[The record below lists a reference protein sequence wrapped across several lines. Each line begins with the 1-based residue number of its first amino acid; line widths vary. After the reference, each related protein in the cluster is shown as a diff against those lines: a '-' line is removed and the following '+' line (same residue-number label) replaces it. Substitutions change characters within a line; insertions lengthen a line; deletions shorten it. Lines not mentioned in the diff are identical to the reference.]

1 MDSLRIE
8 LLHPK
13 ASQLLDDLED
23 LNLISIKR
31 EKKTDF
37 SKFLSKIRTK
47 SKGKLSLDEI
57 TKEVESVRVKRTNP
71 RCSRILILP
80 FDISSSN

>member
-37 SKFLSKIRTK
+37 SRFLKKLRTK
-47 SKGKLSLDEI
+47 SKGKISDDI
-57 TKEVESVRVKRTNP
+57 ISKEVEFVRAKRYASKKGKNN
-71 RCSRILILP
+71 R
-80 FDISSSN
+80 

>member
-23 LNLISIKR
+23 LKLIAIKR
-31 EKKTDF
+31 EKKIDF
-37 SKFLSKIRTK
+37 SKFLKKLRTK
-47 SKGKLSLDEI
+47 SKGKISYDI
-57 TKEVESVRVKRTNP
+57 ISKEVESVRLKRYASKKGKNN
-71 RCSRILILP
+71 R
-80 FDISSSN
+80 

>member
-37 SKFLSKIRTK
+37 SKFLKKLRTK
-47 SKGKLSLDEI
+47 SKGKISDDI
-57 TKEVESVRVKRTNP
+57 ISKEVESVRVKRYASKKGKNN
-71 RCSRILILP
+71 R
-80 FDISSSN
+80 

>member
-13 ASQLLDDLED
+13 ASQPLDDLED

-47 SKGKLSLDEI
+47 SKRKLSLDEI
-57 TKEVESVRVKRTNP
+57 TKEVESVRVKR
-71 RCSRILILP
+71 IKLL
-80 FDISSSN
+80 

>member
-23 LNLISIKR
+23 LNLITIKR

-37 SKFLSKIRTK
+37 SKFLKKLRTK
-47 SKGKLSLDEI
+47 SKGKISQDI
-57 TKEVESVRVKRTNP
+57 IDKEVASVRAKRYANKKEKNT
-71 RCSRILILP
+71 R
-80 FDISSSN
+80 

>member
-23 LNLISIKR
+23 LKLIAIKR
-31 EKKTDF
+31 EKKIDF
-37 SKFLSKIRTK
+37 SKFLKRLRTK
-47 SKGKLSLDEI
+47 SKGKISDDI
-57 TKEVESVRVKRTNP
+57 ISKEVESVRVKRYASKKGKNN
-71 RCSRILILP
+71 R
-80 FDISSSN
+80 

>member
-1 MDSLRIE
+1 MVSLRLE

-13 ASQLLDDLED
+13 VSQLIDDLED

-37 SKFLSKIRTK
+37 SKVLIKIRTK
-47 SKGKLSLDEI
+47 SKRKL
-57 TKEVESVRVKRTNP
+57 
-71 RCSRILILP
+71 
-80 FDISSSN
+80 

>member
-8 LLHPK
+8 LLHPR

-47 SKGKLSLDEI
+47 SKGKLSLDDI

-71 RCSRILILP
+71 
-80 FDISSSN
+80 

>member
-37 SKFLSKIRTK
+37 SKFLKKLRTK
-47 SKGKLSLDEI
+47 SKGKISDDI
-57 TKEVESVRVKRTNP
+57 ISKEVESVRAKRYASKKGKNN
-71 RCSRILILP
+71 R
-80 FDISSSN
+80 

>member
-23 LNLISIKR
+23 LKLIAIKR
-31 EKKTDF
+31 EKKIDF
-37 SKFLSKIRTK
+37 SKFLKKLRTK
-47 SKGKLSLDEI
+47 SKGKISDDVI
-57 TKEVESVRVKRTNP
+57 SKEVESVRVKRYASKKGKNN
-71 RCSRILILP
+71 R
-80 FDISSSN
+80 

>member
-71 RCSRILILP
+71 R
-80 FDISSSN
+80 

>member
-23 LNLISIKR
+23 LNLIAIKR
-31 EKKTDF
+31 EKKIDF
-37 SKFLSKIRTK
+37 SKFLKKLRTK
-47 SKGKLSLDEI
+47 SKGKISDDI
-57 TKEVESVRVKRTNP
+57 ISKEVESVRVKRYASKKGKNN
-71 RCSRILILP
+71 R
-80 FDISSSN
+80 

>member
-23 LNLISIKR
+23 LNLITIKR

-37 SKFLSKIRTK
+37 SKFLKKLRTK
-47 SKGKLSLDEI
+47 SKGKISQDI
-57 TKEVESVRVKRTNP
+57 IDKEVASVRAKRYATKKEKNN
-71 RCSRILILP
+71 R
-80 FDISSSN
+80 

>member
-23 LNLISIKR
+23 LNLIAIKR

-37 SKFLSKIRTK
+37 SKFLKKLRTK
-47 SKGKLSLDEI
+47 SKGKISDDI
-57 TKEVESVRVKRTNP
+57 ISKEVEAVRVKRYASKKGKNN
-71 RCSRILILP
+71 R
-80 FDISSSN
+80 